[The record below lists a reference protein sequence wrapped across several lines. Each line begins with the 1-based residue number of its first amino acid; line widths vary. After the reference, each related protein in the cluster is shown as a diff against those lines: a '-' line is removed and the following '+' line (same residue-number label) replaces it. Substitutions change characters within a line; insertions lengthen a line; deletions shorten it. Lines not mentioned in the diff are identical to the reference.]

1 MLIIAP
7 CGLCLKV
14 AELQRSHLLPAG
26 TYRRLRENEQSN
38 PNPVFVHQDVTVKTS
53 SQVRQPFLCRD
64 CENRFGKGGESW
76 FLINCF
82 QQDKSFPLQHFLA
95 RSTAVAHNRA
105 NDTSIYFSSQIPE
118 IAGDK
123 LLYFAA
129 SIFWRTAATSWNGFV
144 QRKPV
149 HIELGKYLEPLRL
162 FLLDE
167 ADFPQHMTLQVYVS
181 SWADNLELAMF
192 PHEVTKTHLHRYRV
206 TILGLTFILGVG
218 NRISQNDCDACFVRS
233 PLGGPVCVDPRMD
246 VKIIEEAKRVAFA
259 SEAAKGLRIL
269 G

>member
-1 MLIIAP
+1 MPERHFQVSTVRRDWRRCLRAARP
-7 CGLCLKV
+7 PAALPEGHWHCG
-14 AELQRSHLLPAG
+14 
-26 TYRRLRENEQSN
+26 
-38 PNPVFVHQDVTVKTS
+38 
-53 SQVRQPFLCRD
+53 
-64 CENRFGKGGESW
+64 
-76 FLINCF
+76 
-82 QQDKSFPLQHFLA
+82 
-95 RSTAVAHNRA
+95 
-105 NDTSIYFSSQIPE
+105 SIQY
-118 IAGDK
+118 
-123 LLYFAA
+123 
-129 SIFWRTAATSWNGFV
+129 
-144 QRKPV
+144 
-149 HIELGKYLEPLRL
+149 RL